1 MKGAKMNR
9 QILSMPA
16 IAVLFACIWLA
27 PAARAEESSGSA
39 ATSSAQASHEAR
51 AKKPT
56 TAAARANAKPTAKAT
71 AKPTAKRPAA
81 TPAAKPVPTPAA
93 KRPSAASHAPKPAAE
108 AGKPTG
114 ADAAHTAT
122 SSASHQIAPRES
134 RIEFDERMVRGQ
146 SAAGAIYLFQRSPSD
161 FKSIVEVPDTFR
173 PRTVAVLTPSKD
185 TP

>member
-16 IAVLFACIWLA
+16 IAVLLACVWLA
-27 PAARAEESSGSA
+27 PSARAEEPSGEA
-39 ATSSAQASHEAR
+39 TTSSAQASHKAR
-51 AKKPT
+51 AKKRT
-56 TAAARANAKPTAKAT
+56 TAAAKATAKTTAKAT

-81 TPAAKPVPTPAA
+81 KPAAKPAPKPAA
-93 KRPSAASHAPKPAAE
+93 KRPSAASHASKPAAE
-108 AGKPTG
+108 AGKPAGTEAG
-114 ADAAHTAT
+114 HTAT
-122 SSASHQIAPRES
+122 SSASHQVAPRES

-161 FKSIVEVPDTFR
+161 FKSIVEVPGSFR